1 MRILISLCGLWC
13 AATATAIDMALP
25 PVSTNFVSQIVA
37 QGDECQTQAFR
48 FEGTKLKLGD
58 AKW

>member
-13 AATATAIDMALP
+13 AAIDLALP

-37 QGDECQTQAFR
+37 QGDEYQIQA
-48 FEGTKLKLGD
+48 
-58 AKW
+58 